1 MLCVIYH
8 LVNDT
13 LLFLL
18 NQLDCRLYQLKR
30 DILYPF
36 LFPLNTVPSNFLF
49 LTAFTILSG
58 LLPFTKNT
66 SVPIFEIFVA
76 SSTFLVI
83 PPVTSM
89 LFFEIIGFSPFN
101 SRINFF
107 DFRSEYNPSS
117 FRAKILNLGF
127 TIFSISFILFVMGL
141 SRDIKSVGGR
151 QYGFDLF
158 FKNASK
164 IILFNSII
172 EFLTID
178 TPCVL
183 YFIGFVCIS
192 YFTDQ

>member
-1 MLCVIYH
+1 MLDVVCH
-8 LVNDT
+8 LVSDT

-18 NQLDCRLYQLKR
+18 IQLDCHLYQLKQ
-30 DILYPF
+30 DILHSF

-66 SVPIFEIFVA
+66 STPIFEIFVA
-76 SSTFLVI
+76 SSTFLVM
-83 PPVTSM
+83 PPVTSI
-89 LFFEIIGFSPFN
+89 LFFERCVIILSPDKMYVFLWPYQ
-101 SRINFF
+101 SASPKVIGINPTF
-107 DFRSEYNPSS
+107 
-117 FRAKILNLGF
+117 A
-127 TIFSISFILFVMGL
+127 IFLISFILFVMGL
-141 SRDIKSVGGR
+141 SPDIKSVGGR
-151 QYGFDLF
+151 QYGFNLF
-158 FKNASK
+158 FKNASR

-172 EFLTID
+172 EFLIID